1 MLKNIIMEIEKEKIP
16 EINEIKL
23 TLANLDVII

>member
-23 TLANLDVII
+23 TLASLDVII